1 MQPSALAKR
10 VWLLLFLAVIA
21 FYYYGLGH
29 MPFVGP
35 DEPRYAQVAR
45 EMFLRGDLVTPTLG
59 GHTWFEKPPLLYWMM
74 IASFHLFGI
83 SEWAARLG
91 PALSGLLT
99 VFAVFWTGR
108 RVCRASIEHQ
118 LPGLAP
124 WSAIIAAS
132 TLGIIVFSRG
142 VGFDIVV
149 TMTIAWALSFFLVSE
164 LEENEEICRRFLF
177 GFYVFIGLS
186 LLAKG
191 LIGLVIPFSVV
202 GFYQLVRRQFPARSF
217 LLSLW
222 WGLPL
227 LFVVA
232 SSWYVPVILK
242 HGWPFIDEFFIQ
254 HHFKRYFSNKYL
266 HPQPFYFYLL
276 ILIPLSLPWTAFL
289 IEGLVEARTWKLR
302 SPDSL
307 DRLRIFALAWL
318 LMPLAFFSLS
328 GSKLPGYILPVL
340 PAGALIAGERL
351 TKLLSGDRDGFW
363 AMRITG
369 AVSGM
374 FAIVGSVYLI
384 RLGSLSLKCV
394 AMMGVPLIIT
404 AASCI
409 FWTHRK
415 TVSALLV
422 IFATFAALI
431 VALNCGVR
439 SIATRESMRDLI
451 QLANARGYGSAP
463 VYALHQI
470 DRSAEFYA
478 AGRVV
483 YASEGEPARFESAL
497 DILEASRKNR
507 APILVIVPIEY
518 IHQLTGLPSALIDV
532 VGNNGKLAL
541 VGVASQES
549 KTDFKVGCF
558 SSD

>member
-1 MQPSALAKR
+1 MQPLTLAKR
-10 VWLLLFLAVIA
+10 VWLLVFLAVIA
-21 FYYYGLGH
+21 FYCYGLGH
-29 MPFVGP
+29 LPFVGP

-59 GHTWFEKPPLLYWMM
+59 GHNWFEKPPLLYWMM
-74 IASFHLFGI
+74 MASFRLFGV

-99 VFAVFWTGR
+99 VFAVFWASR
-108 RVCRASIEHQ
+108 RVCRSSIEHQ
-118 LPGLAP
+118 LAELAP
-124 WSAIIAAS
+124 WSAITTAS

-149 TMTIAWALSFFLVSE
+149 TMTTAWALSFFLVSE
-164 LEENEEICRRFLF
+164 LEEKEDRRRRLLF

-202 GFYQLVRRQFPARSF
+202 GLYQLMRRQFHGRPFF
-217 LLSLW
+217 LTFW

-227 LFVVA
+227 AFALA
-232 SSWYVPVILK
+232 STWYVPVILR

-254 HHFKRYFSNKYL
+254 HHFARYLSNKYR

-289 IEGLVEARTWKLR
+289 IEGLVKTRSWRLR
-302 SPDSL
+302 STDSL
-307 DRLRIFALAWL
+307 DRLRVFALAWL
-318 LMPLAFFSLS
+318 LMPLAFFSFS
-328 GSKLPGYILPVL
+328 GSKLPGYILPIL

-351 TKLLSGDRDGFW
+351 TKFLSSDHDEFW
-363 AMRITG
+363 ALRITG
-369 AVSGM
+369 VLFGV
-374 FAIVGSVYLI
+374 FAIVGSVYVV
-384 RLGSLSLKCV
+384 RSGSLSPRCV
-394 AMMGVPLIIT
+394 AMIGVPLII
-404 AASCI
+404 AAATCI
-409 FWTHRK
+409 LWTRRK
-415 TVSALLV
+415 TISALFV
-422 IFATFAALI
+422 ILATFAALT
-431 VALNCGVR
+431 VALNCGVA
-439 SIATRESMRDLI
+439 SFTSKESTRDLM
-451 QLANARGYGSAP
+451 QLANGRGYGSAP

-483 YASEGEPARFESAL
+483 YAADGEPVRFESAL
-497 DILEASRKNR
+497 DILEAAREYR
-507 APILVIVPIEY
+507 APILVLVPVEY
-518 IHQLTGLPSALIDV
+518 IYQLTGLPSARIDV

-541 VGVASQES
+541 VGVASQ
-549 KTDFKVGCF
+549 
-558 SSD
+558 

>member
-1 MQPSALAKR
+1 LQPSTPAKR
-10 VWLLLFLAVIA
+10 VWLLIFLAVIA
-21 FYYYGLGH
+21 FYFYGLGH

-74 IASFHLFGI
+74 MVSFRLFGV

-99 VFAVFWTGR
+99 VAAVFWVGR
-108 RVCRASIEHQ
+108 RVCGSSVEHQ
-118 LPGLAP
+118 LTALPL

-149 TMTIAWALSFFLVSE
+149 TMTTTWALSCFLVSE
-164 LEENEEICRRFLF
+164 LEENEKRRRRLLS

-191 LIGLVIPFSVV
+191 LIGLVIPFGVI
-202 GFYQLVRRQFPARSF
+202 GLFQLMRRQFPARSF
-217 LLSLW
+217 LLTSW

-227 LFVVA
+227 AFAVA
-232 SSWYVPVILK
+232 STWYVPVILK
-242 HGWPFIDEFFIQ
+242 HGWPFIDQFFIQ
-254 HHFKRYFSNKYL
+254 HHFARYLSNKYR

-276 ILIPLSLPWTAFL
+276 ILIPLSLPWTVFL
-289 IEGLVEARTWKLR
+289 GEGLVRARTWRLR
-302 SPDSL
+302 SPDSV
-307 DRLRIFALAWL
+307 DRLRVFALAWL
-318 LMPLAFFSLS
+318 LMPLAFFSFS

-351 TKLLSGDRDGFW
+351 TKFWNRDRDGLW

-369 AVSGM
+369 ALFGM
-374 FAIVGSVYLI
+374 FAILGSVYVVSY
-384 RLGSLSLKCV
+384 GSLSFKCV
-394 AMMGVPLIIT
+394 AMMGGPLTIT
-404 AASCI
+404 AAACI
-409 FWTHRK
+409 FWTHRR

-422 IFATFAALI
+422 VFTTFAALM
-431 VALNCGVR
+431 VTLNCG
-439 SIATRESMRDLI
+439 IARFATGESMRDLI
-451 QLANARGYGSAP
+451 ELANARGYGSAP

-483 YASEGEPARFESAL
+483 YAPDGEPVRFEGAS
-497 DILEASRKNR
+497 DILEAARKNR
-507 APILVIVPIEY
+507 APVLVIVPLEY
-518 IHQLTGLPSALIDV
+518 IHQLGGLPSAQIDV
-532 VGNNGKLAL
+532 IGNNGRLAL
-541 VGVASQES
+541 VGVASQ
-549 KTDFKVGCF
+549 
-558 SSD
+558 